1 MYADVLCL
9 SVVTVG
15 RGVSPVLRLSFY
27 LQDSPHFYPLFL
39 FPPTLELLT
48 DALPFLLLAS
58 YRSSL
63 KLFGLKSPLLVG
75 SFLVWVLFVDF
86 SDFKRLPLPCDGFV
100 LNLYTAININF
111 SKVFLD
117 QPCRGRSVRLP
128 TLGQGARPFLYP
140 VILKFRLSQS
150 SNYEGW
156 GHRFWVI
163 HFPSFRSILF
173 GEKILKEGSYGP
185 PLSLIIH
192 KWYWFWAY
200 FINVDMNMFSN
211 IQVSVWKF

>member
-15 RGVSPVLRLSFY
+15 RGVSPVLWLSFY

-39 FPPTLELLT
+39 FPPTLELLM

-86 SDFKRLPLPCDGFV
+86 SEFKRLPLPCDGFV

-128 TLGQGARPFLYP
+128 TLGQGARPFLFP

-156 GHRFWVI
+156 GHSFWVDSLP
-163 HFPSFRSILF
+163 FFSFYTIW
-173 GEKILKEGSYGP
+173 GE
-185 PLSLIIH
+185 
-192 KWYWFWAY
+192 
-200 FINVDMNMFSN
+200 N
-211 IQVSVWKF
+211 IERGELWPTTVFNYP